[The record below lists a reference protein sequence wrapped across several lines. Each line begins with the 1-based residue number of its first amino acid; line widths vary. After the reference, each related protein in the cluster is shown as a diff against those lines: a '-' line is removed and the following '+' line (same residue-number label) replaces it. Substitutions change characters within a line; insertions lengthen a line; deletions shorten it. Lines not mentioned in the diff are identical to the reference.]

1 MPRPRGFTL
10 IEVLVVLLIF
20 GVLIAMAAVITR
32 AVTAAQK
39 RSLTATRMA
48 TVEAA
53 MVQFVLQ
60 QKRLPCPADG
70 TVAASNN
77 NAGVEGA
84 RNATGCTGNQQHG
97 MLPWRALA
105 LTETDVT
112 DGWDHRF
119 TYRVAQTL
127 TADSGMDMSWCDPAG
142 TEAAAT
148 PSPCNT
154 VCTSSALP
162 SCTPPARFLFGRGLT
177 VCNVNGCAPATC
189 NAAIFPV
196 PVTAATCTPTTTA
209 GMLMHRNMY
218 PHTGAA
224 YVVISHGSTGG
235 GAYTGQGALVTTTA
249 TMDGTEEAKNYAN
262 LALDAAAYYVD
273 NETRDTTDNTHFDDI
288 VLRPS
293 VLSVVSKA
301 GLAARTH

>member
-48 TVEAA
+48 TVESA

-70 TVAASNN
+70 TLAASHV
-77 NAGVEGA
+77 NAGTEMRVAGA
-84 RNATGCTGNQQHG
+84 CSGNQQNG
-97 MLPWRALA
+97 VVPWRALA
-105 LTETDVT
+105 LTENDSN
-112 DGWDHRF
+112 DGWDRRL
-119 TYRVAQTL
+119 TYRVGPTL
-127 TADSGMDMSWCDPAG
+127 AADNGMDMSWCDPVG
-142 TEAAAT
+142 TEAPAT
-148 PSPCNT
+148 PAACNT
-154 VCTSSALP
+154 LCSSTALG

-177 VCNVNGCAPATC
+177 VCTAAGCALATC
-189 NAAIFPV
+189 NAAAFTVSPAV
-196 PVTAATCTPTTTA
+196 HPCLQTTTP
-209 GMLMHRNMY
+209 GLLMHRNMY

-224 YVVISHGSTGG
+224 YVLISHGATGG
-235 GAYTGQGALVTTTA
+235 GAYTSQGGLVTTTA

-262 LALDAAAYYVD
+262 VVFDAAAYYVD

-288 VLRPS
+288 VSRPS
-293 VLSVVSKA
+293 LLTVVSKA
-301 GLAARTH
+301 GLAPRTH

>member
-1 MPRPRGFTL
+1 MPRTRGFTL

-53 MVQFVLQ
+53 LVQFVLQ
-60 QKRLPCPADG
+60 QRRLPCPALG
-70 TVAASNN
+70 TTVASAN
-77 NAGVEGA
+77 NAGVENRIAG
-84 RNATGCTGNQQHG
+84 GCGDNQQHG

-112 DGWDHRF
+112 DGWDRRF
-119 TYRVAQTL
+119 TYRVAPTL
-127 TADSGMDMSWCDPAG
+127 TVDGGMDMSACDPAG
-142 TEAAAT
+142 TEALAT
-148 PSPCNT
+148 PSTCNT
-154 VCTSSALP
+154 NCLSTALGN
-162 SCTPPARFLFGRGLT
+162 CTPPPRFLFGRGLT
-177 VCNVNGCAPATC
+177 VCSASGCAPAVC
-189 NAAIFPV
+189 NAAVFPV
-196 PVTAATCTPTTTA
+196 PVTAATCTQTTTA
-209 GMLMHRNMY
+209 GLLMHRNMY

-235 GAYTGQGALVTTTA
+235 GAYTSGGALVPTTA

-262 LALDAAAYYVD
+262 LAYDAAAYYVD

-301 GLAARTH
+301 GLAARSH

>member
-1 MPRPRGFTL
+1 MPRTRGFTL

-60 QKRLPCPADG
+60 QRRLPCPADG
-70 TVAASNN
+70 TVASTNN
-77 NAGVEGA
+77 NVGVEGA
-84 RNATGCTGNQQHG
+84 RNAGGCTGNQQAG

-105 LTETDVT
+105 LTESEVT
-112 DGWDHRF
+112 DGWERRF
-119 TYRVAQTL
+119 TYRVDPAL
-127 TADSGMDMSWCDPAG
+127 AADNRLDMSWCDPAG

-148 PSPCNT
+148 PSTCNT
-154 VCTSSALP
+154 ACTSTALG
-162 SCTPPARFLFGRGLT
+162 SCTPPSRYLFGRGVT
-177 VCNVNGCAPATC
+177 VCSAAGCAPANC
-189 NAAIFPV
+189 NAATIA
-196 PVTAATCTPTTTA
+196 TAPANCTQTSANAP
-209 GMLMHRNMY
+209 LMHRNMS

-235 GAYTGQGALVTTTA
+235 GAYTAGGGMATTTA
-249 TMDGTEEAKNYAN
+249 VMDGTEELKNYGN
-262 LALDAAAYYVD
+262 LAYDAASYYVD
-273 NETRDTTDNTHFDDI
+273 NETRDSTDNTHFDDI

-293 VLSVVSKA
+293 LLSVISKA

>member
-1 MPRPRGFTL
+1 MPRARGFTL

-48 TVEAA
+48 TVETAL
-53 MVQFVLQ
+53 VQFVMQ

-70 TVAASNN
+70 TLTASHN

-84 RNATGCTGNQQHG
+84 RNTATGCTGTQQHG

-105 LTETDVT
+105 LTELDVN
-112 DGWDHRF
+112 DGWDRRF
-119 TYRVAQTL
+119 TYRIQPLLA
-127 TADSGMDMSWCDPAG
+127 ADNGMDMSWCDPAG
-142 TEAAAT
+142 SETVGT
-148 PSPCNT
+148 PPTACTPN
-154 VCTSSALP
+154 CTSTALSA
-162 SCTPPARFLFGRGLT
+162 CTPPPRFLFGRGLT
-177 VCNVNGCAPATC
+177 VCNAGGCLPNACNIATFANYTVNCTQAIANAP
-189 NAAIFPV
+189 
-196 PVTAATCTPTTTA
+196 
-209 GMLMHRNMY
+209 LMHRNMS

-224 YVVISHGSTGG
+224 YVVISHGPTGG
-235 GAYTGQGALVTTTA
+235 GAYTSQGVLAPTAA
-249 TMDGTEEAKNYAN
+249 TMDGTEEQKNYAN
-262 LALDAAAYYVD
+262 VAFDANGYYVD
-273 NETRDTTDNTHFDDI
+273 HETRDTADANHFDDI

-293 VLSVVSKA
+293 ILNVVAKA